1 MLSHNDK
8 GKTVAWTADL
18 DFCFYVQKPCS
29 GQERQRMQHE
39 SHSRRRNK
47 QQSCCSLPH
56 FSTQLKIGQKAQGE
70 AYFFG
75 FVLLRATTSFKV
87 RKNRRPEFFAV
98 CKSLEHGA
106 YEFKS
111 TKPQNSQIL
120 MILGLL
126 ESPLRWQKGKMT
138 LETPRLKLN
147 AKQRKEDLSILIEN

>member
-1 MLSHNDK
+1 
-8 GKTVAWTADL
+8 
-18 DFCFYVQKPCS
+18 
-29 GQERQRMQHE
+29 MQHQ

-87 RKNRRPEFFAV
+87 RKNRLAAFFALTV
-98 CKSLEHGA
+98 FMEHGA
-106 YEFKS
+106 NEFES

-126 ESPLRWQKGKMT
+126 ESSLRWGKGKMT

-147 AKQRKEDLSILIEN
+147 AKQRKEDLNILIEN